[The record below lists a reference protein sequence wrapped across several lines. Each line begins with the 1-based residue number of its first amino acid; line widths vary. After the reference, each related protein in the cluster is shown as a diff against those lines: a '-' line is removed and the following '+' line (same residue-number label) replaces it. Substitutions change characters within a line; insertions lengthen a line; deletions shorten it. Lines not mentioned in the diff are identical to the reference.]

1 MVRTDTIWHQWVKQ
15 NKISITLI
23 IMNCFYTFLTSKIQL
38 KYTNMIY
45 KTTWNTHWFSSQ
57 WERKLT
63 IREIETYN
71 SENILNVNE
80 FFLQNIDILPYNR
93 ERILVPSHLPL
104 VLTFKRQRLL
114 VALQAYCINKLT
126 KSKLWSMGNINVK
139 INITQPKYNIH
150 FYQKHNR
157 FLFSI

>member
-1 MVRTDTIWHQWVKQ
+1 
-15 NKISITLI
+15 
-23 IMNCFYTFLTSKIQL
+23 MNCFYTFLTSKIQL

-80 FFLQNIDILPYNR
+80 FF
-93 ERILVPSHLPL
+93 
-104 VLTFKRQRLL
+104 F
-114 VALQAYCINKLT
+114 T
-126 KSKLWSMGNINVK
+126 KYWH
-139 INITQPKYNIH
+139 IT
-150 FYQKHNR
+150 
-157 FLFSI
+157 L